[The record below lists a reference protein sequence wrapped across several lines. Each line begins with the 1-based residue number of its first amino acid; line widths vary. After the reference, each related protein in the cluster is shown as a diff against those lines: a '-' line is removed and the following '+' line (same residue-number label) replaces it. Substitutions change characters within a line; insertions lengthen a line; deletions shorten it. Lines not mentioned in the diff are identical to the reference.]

1 MTCLRTLGCEEAE
14 LDLNPD
20 FSDSQSWAV
29 GSWLCRL
36 LPMSPLPPPRLSHPG
51 SVAVISQVLSL
62 GPAAHMTC
70 GVLQQSH
77 EVPLELPFYR
87 GGSRGPETLS
97 ALQRV
102 TQLVSGI

>member
-1 MTCLRTLGCEEAE
+1 MTCLRTLGYEEAE

-51 SVAVISQVLSL
+51 NVAVIGQVLSL
-62 GPAAHMTC
+62 CPAAHMTY
-70 GVLQQSH
+70 GVSQQSH
-77 EVPLELPFYR
+77 
-87 GGSRGPETLS
+87 
-97 ALQRV
+97 
-102 TQLVSGI
+102 